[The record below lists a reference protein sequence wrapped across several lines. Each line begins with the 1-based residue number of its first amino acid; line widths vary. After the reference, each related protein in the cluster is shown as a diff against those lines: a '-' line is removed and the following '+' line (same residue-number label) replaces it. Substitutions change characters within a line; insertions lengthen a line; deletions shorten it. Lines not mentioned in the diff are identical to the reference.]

1 MSVFYSPL
9 RYPGGKQKIFGSVK
23 KLIQDNQLENGVY
36 VEPFA
41 GGAGLALSLL
51 FEGIMRRIILNDIDR
66 SIFSFW
72 HSVLYETDALC
83 NMVMEVSV
91 SIEEWERQKQIQK
104 EKDTATLLELGFST
118 FFMNRTNRSGVINGG
133 IIGGKDQTGNYK
145 INCRFN
151 KKNLIE
157 RIRRISE
164 KKDKI
169 KIFNLG
175 AKDFIREINNGLPKK
190 TLIYL
195 DPPYYK
201 KGPNLYLNHY
211 THEDHEKLENF
222 IRKFS
227 KRKMIITYDN
237 VEEIKNLYSNYSQKK
252 YFLNYNLQEKKE
264 ASEVMIFKNVNPQ

>member
-169 KIFNLG
+169 KIFNLD